1 VIAADQHVGDKGRW
15 KDIAL
20 RLEQLLASS
29 SERDLPIGSEKNEM
43 RRIFLPF
50 AAIVS
55 MTVSAF
61 GAPDER
67 ILGKKAGYPIGTT
80 SNWFYD
86 EHVQVGSFS
95 NLDKIEPNFR
105 TSTAVRLA

>member
-67 ILGKKAGYPIGTT
+67 ILGKKGWV
-80 SNWFYD
+80 SNRHNFQLVLRRARTGWI
-86 EHVQVGSFS
+86 VQQSRQ
-95 NLDKIEPNFR
+95 N
-105 TSTAVRLA
+105 